1 MGKRK
6 EKVEGELKVSC
17 LNGWKNGT
25 GLKKKKKKKRH
36 VKLGR
41 GMMGLGIEHF
51 QFEMEP

>member
-6 EKVEGELKVSC
+6 EKVEGELKVSS
-17 LNGWKNGT
+17 LNDWKNGT
-25 GLKKKKKKKRH
+25 GLKKKKKRH
-36 VKLGR
+36 VRLGR